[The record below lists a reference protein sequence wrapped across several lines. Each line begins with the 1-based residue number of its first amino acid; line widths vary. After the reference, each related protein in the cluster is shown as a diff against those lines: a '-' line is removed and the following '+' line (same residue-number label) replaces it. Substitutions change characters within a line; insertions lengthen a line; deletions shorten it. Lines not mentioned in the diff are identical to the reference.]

1 MTSIGNNISELQESL
16 SQLRERILE
25 GDNKACF
32 IEREKILRNVKA
44 QAVEI
49 PLGRRYAYVF
59 EKLLGQVSTPIEAED
74 VFLGRAVEERW
85 EECLANHNV
94 NRQDLLPTKGHLT
107 LDWPTLLGKGLSAVA
122 EEARQTAERLGTDEA
137 RQFAENASDCCHAV
151 IAFAGRYADAAR
163 LKAASVDAYQQ
174 SNQLRAA
181 EALERVPGESAYDFF
196 SALQSVWFIQFITSC
211 YIGARD
217 FGIGRLDRY
226 LLPYYEQGIA
236 DSTLTRDDALEL
248 IAHFL
253 MKTNEITG
261 TATWNYDQKPVPCQS
276 SKEYLLLSGRD
287 VGGNERTNDLTETIL
302 EAAML
307 VKMPQPVLTV
317 CMDPDS
323 SQRLKTMVARVTP
336 QLSGQIHFY
345 NDRIVQ
351 DNLRQRGLPPAI
363 AADYTMGGCCR
374 LEIGGG
380 STFQESHRSLPHW
393 LMCALNGGQPFGEG
407 WLDENADKIAIPETD
422 ALKDMDD
429 VFESFSRVC
438 RAQLDGAASG
448 ALAWKRHSY
457 GGQPFHFES
466 LLLRDCATR
475 GKDCYADGL
484 RYNILG
490 YYFDGIST
498 VANILFALR
507 RIVFDEK
514 RFRLSELLEICR
526 NNFEGHEA
534 LREEIVNRLAKFG
547 NDIAEVDNLAK
558 RAADIVLD
566 AFEAMQ
572 VPPDHITV
580 AGFYSL
586 HNHHQIGRT
595 LPATPDGR
603 LAGEPISE
611 NQSPSYGTDRKGMTA
626 LPHSVAR
633 LPLER
638 SCQGGLNVT
647 FGGEMPPEIIRA
659 VIDTYFQEGGLHVG
673 FSFVDKKTLDDA
685 RANPEKY
692 RSLTVRLYGFCEYFT
707 ALSPH
712 EQQELINRTR
722 Y

>member
-1 MTSIGNNISELQESL
+1 MKLL
-16 SQLRERILE
+16 SHLERLRNRILA
-25 GDNKACF
+25 GDNQACY
-32 IEREKILRNVKA
+32 IEREQILCGLKA
-44 QAVEI
+44 EAAQI
-49 PLGRRYAYVF
+49 PPGRRYAF
-59 EKLLGQVSTPIEAED
+59 ALQRLLEGVSTPIEPDD
-74 VFLGRAVEERW
+74 VFLGRAVEARW
-85 EECLANHNV
+85 EKCLTIQDV

-122 EEARQTAERLGTDEA
+122 EEARQTATRLGTEEA
-137 RQFAENASDCCHAV
+137 RLFAENATNCCQGV
-151 IAFAGRYADAAR
+151 VAFARRYAAAAR
-163 LKAASVDAYQQ
+163 SKAASTDEHSQARW
-174 SNQLRAA
+174 LRAA
-181 EALERVPGESAYDFF
+181 EALERVPGEPAYDFF

-236 DSTLTRDDALEL
+236 AGTLTRESALAL
-248 IAHFL
+248 TAHFL

-261 TATWNYDQKPVPCQS
+261 TATWNHDQKPIPCQS
-276 SKEYLLLSGRD
+276 TKEYLLLSGRD
-287 VGGNERTNDLTETIL
+287 VDGNECTNDLTEIIL
-302 EAAML
+302 EAATL

-323 SQRLKTMVARVTP
+323 SQRLKTMVARATP

-351 DNLRQRGLPPAI
+351 DNLRHRGLPPAL

-380 STFQESHRSLPHW
+380 STFNESHRSLPHW

-407 WLDENADKIAIPETD
+407 WLDENADKAAIPETD

-429 VFESFSRVC
+429 VFEAFSRIC
-438 RAQLDGAASG
+438 RAQLDVAVSG
-448 ALAWKRHSY
+448 AIERKRHSAEC
-457 GGQPFHFES
+457 QPFHFES
-466 LLLRDCATR
+466 ILLRDCVAR
-475 GKDCYADGL
+475 GKDCYAGGL
-484 RYNILG
+484 RFDVLG
-490 YYFDGIST
+490 YYFDGVAT
-498 VANILFALR
+498 VANILSAVR
-507 RIVFDEK
+507 NKVFDEK

-526 NNFEGHEA
+526 NNFEGHEG
-534 LREEIVNRLAKFG
+534 LREETVNRLPKFG
-547 NDIAEVDNLAK
+547 NDIAEVDMLAK

-586 HNHHQIGRT
+586 HNHHRIGQE

-611 NQSPSYGTDRKGMTA
+611 NQSPSYGSDLKGMTA
-626 LPHSVAR
+626 LLKSVTA
-633 LPLER
+633 LPLHR
-638 SCQGGLNVT
+638 TSQGGLNVT
-647 FGGEMPPEIIRA
+647 FGGAMPPEK
-659 VIDTYFQEGGLHVG
+659 VGSVLDTFFQAGGLHVG
-673 FSFVDKKTLDDA
+673 FSFADKQMLKDA
-685 RANPEKY
+685 RETPEKY
-692 RSLTVRLYGFCEYFT
+692 RSLTVRMYGFCEYFT

-712 EQQELINRTR
+712 EQQELIDRTR